1 MFYQLSTVRSLRK
14 WRKLATLEV
23 LPDFSRR
30 YLHHYIT
37 HELLSTIE
45 SFPKPQDRNI
55 TTTYLPVCVHV
66 SGELFPLAAGG
77 FDRRR
82 RSHVDLFGDDL
93 LAGAAAAAGGGGGG
107 TVE

>member
-1 MFYQLSTVRSLRK
+1 M
-14 WRKLATLEV
+14 
-23 LPDFSRR
+23 
-30 YLHHYIT
+30 
-37 HELLSTIE
+37 
-45 SFPKPQDRNI
+45 
-55 TTTYLPVCVHV
+55 

-107 TVE
+107 TVEKINRTIVTMATTW

>member
-1 MFYQLSTVRSLRK
+1 MFISFLLFEAYANGENWQRWKRCQISPDAIFASILHTNYFQQLNLFLNHKIV
-14 WRKLATLEV
+14 TLQQHI
-23 LPDFSRR
+23 
-30 YLHHYIT
+30 YL
-37 HELLSTIE
+37 
-45 SFPKPQDRNI
+45 
-55 TTTYLPVCVHV
+55 CAHV